1 MAERLAKLFLKN
13 FNYYY
18 KMGLSIDAHK
28 KGGGGIKVDPPSK
41 IFKKLSDTNTVKA
54 QKVYPPP
61 KKFTTPIYP
70 PPKNC
75 QKPHE
80 FTPLHVKQV
89 IKANLH
95 SMLEDNISPHWSST
109 INSLKNYFWD
119 GGQIKSATVVF

>member
-1 MAERLAKLFLKN
+1 MHTRR
-13 FNYYY
+13 
-18 KMGLSIDAHK
+18 
-28 KGGGGIKVDPPSK
+28 GGGIKVDPPSK

-80 FTPLHVKQV
+80 FTPLQVKQV

-95 SMLEDNISPHWSST
+95 SKRKEDNISPHWSST
-109 INSLKNYFWD
+109 INSLNKLLLGWGSTKIIFFTYENLYF
-119 GGQIKSATVVF
+119 GI